1 MIRALPALPALA
13 ALAVLAVA
21 ALAPA
26 GCASRPESAAAAV
39 TVDAP
44 LLVTGREFPAE
55 GSIAAD
61 EAFPLGLAEIEW
73 LAAPAPATPRSEAKA
88 VRVTTSA
95 STDHGGAIA
104 REIPGESTEFLSAG
118 PEGVDLHAVL
128 SPGDAAL
135 SRFATPLRLLLSS
148 LAAGAEHR
156 SSAAMEVV
164 DSSDLRRRKDRGT
177 GERVARYARDVEVT
191 VGGRT
196 YRAQVLE
203 SSFTALLGSAK
214 ATRTTELLVVRGLG
228 PVAERWTRE
237 VVVLGLVRTVRE
249 GVRVRDLDP
258 GP

>member
-1 MIRALPALPALA
+1 MIRALPALA

-73 LAAPAPATPRSEAKA
+73 LAAPAPATRRSEAKA

-135 SRFATPLRLLLSS
+135 SRFATPLRLLPSS
-148 LAAGAEHR
+148 LAAGA
-156 SSAAMEVV
+156 
-164 DSSDLRRRKDRGT
+164 DSSNLRRRKDRGT

-214 ATRTTELLVVRGLG
+214 ATRTTELLVVPGLG